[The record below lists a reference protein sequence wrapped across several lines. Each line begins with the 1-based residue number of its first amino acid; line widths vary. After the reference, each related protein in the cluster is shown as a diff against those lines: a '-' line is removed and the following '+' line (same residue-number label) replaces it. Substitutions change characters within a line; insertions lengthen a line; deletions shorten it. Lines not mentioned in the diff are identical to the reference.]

1 MKLTRQAFTLAFKE
15 LAVKQVNGSQS
26 VEMACKE
33 FGLGDQTFRN
43 WVKAVAAGRLVGAW
57 GKAVTLEETE
67 LSRLRAE
74 NLRRKRELEIIN
86 KAAWYFAKDAL

>member
-15 LAVKQVNGSQS
+15 LAVKQVHGSQS

-43 WVKAVAAGRLVGAW
+43 WAKRRQQADWLVQGA
-57 GKAVTLEETE
+57 KL
-67 LSRLRAE
+67 
-74 NLRRKRELEIIN
+74 
-86 KAAWYFAKDAL
+86 

>member
-15 LAVKQVNGSQS
+15 LAVKHVNGSQS

-43 WVKAVAAGRLVGAW
+43 WVKRRQQADWLVQ
-57 GKAVTLEETE
+57 VT
-67 LSRLRAE
+67 
-74 NLRRKRELEIIN
+74 KRQCRSVTQQSEI
-86 KAAWYFAKDAL
+86 